1 MDKHIE
7 LAEEITR
14 IKNQLVDLMLSRL
27 QRDKGKSKHV
37 LLGTFEQILQSVDS
51 PVALAVFIDAI
62 EKNEC
67 SALVDVD
74 TIKDFMVFVSKV
86 YADEDAETQKL
97 WDEFNE
103 ESCKLMKKRLEE
115 IKNGNHPD
123 EEEEEVDGEERSK
136 IKVLLEELT
145 NLIDEGTKDD

>member
-115 IKNGNHPD
+115 IKNGNHHD
-123 EEEEEVDGEERSK
+123 EEEEEVNDEERSK